1 MSNRKRLVN
10 VRAHPGANILDM
22 ADYLKPILRKKPK
35 FLILHVGTND
45 IKNSSRAKIMEHFE
59 EITELVSRNSPSTKL
74 ILSSII
80 MRNDD
85 GKLNDEIGHVNELLK
100 NLCDSKGVFYIDNTN
115 IDRNCLQKGGL
126 HLNRT
131 GTIHLSMN
139 FKQFLKSF

>member
-1 MSNRKRLVN
+1 
-10 VRAHPGANILDM
+10 M

-35 FLILHVGTND
+35 FLIIHVGTND

-74 ILSSII
+74 ILSSVI

-100 NLCDSKGVFYIDNTN
+100 NLCDSKGVFYTDNTN
-115 IDRNCLQKGGL
+115 VDRNCLQKGGL
-126 HLNRT
+126 HAFEPHR
-131 GTIHLSMN
+131 HHS
-139 FKQFLKSF
+139 LKHEF

>member
-1 MSNRKRLVN
+1 
-10 VRAHPGANILDM
+10 
-22 ADYLKPILRKKPK
+22 
-35 FLILHVGTND
+35 
-45 IKNSSRAKIMEHFE
+45 MEHFE

-100 NLCDSKGVFYIDNTN
+100 NLCDSKGVSYIDNTN

-126 HLNRT
+126 HLNRA

-139 FKQFLKSF
+139 FKQFLKSL

>member
-1 MSNRKRLVN
+1 MT
-10 VRAHPGANILDM
+10 
-22 ADYLKPILRKKPK
+22 DYLKPILRKKPK

-74 ILSSII
+74 ILSSVI
-80 MRNDD
+80 MQNDD

-115 IDRNCLQKGGL
+115 VDRNCLQKGGL
-126 HLNRT
+126 SSSSWT
-131 GTIHLSMN
+131 GSKVGTD
-139 FKQFLKSF
+139 